1 MSENSAILPLYSIH
15 GYREDFYKVVAWK
28 RSPNSWLFS
37 PKEHEHY
44 EEKLRSS
51 FSRARSMVLQYG
63 LCNEWDYFF
72 TGTLDEQKFGS
83 RFDVERYVAYFPQA
97 EFYSFLNALQTSSFT
112 TDSPYYFWSAQIE
125 DSDLVG
131 IRVCDRANNAV
142 IGYLAD
148 GDYHAIVR
156 DDTVDEGDPIPANT
170 WSPYSSRKGN
180 LEGSSGIVRMK
191 SYEDLYNL
199 AQDEGGQIGAN
210 KRYYYIYKT
219 FYSSSGGYGE
229 PSVLCTPDGIP
240 YVATLKDTSA
250 VDTGRK
256 DTEIIEK
263 DENGETIGSD
273 DSTGSDNSAGIDLG
287 NGTFSILNGLS
298 FDFSDVTYDNT
309 SQTYYVNN
317 STYYVD
323 NSTNYTY
330 YNFFYQ
336 YHINYTSITYIGQT
350 MEYNKYYEVYYELP
364 DGRSSADLTAEELE
378 QLNLSVDVINYGR
391 STDNTSVRSLYHFD
405 GDTHD
410 SSYWNYCTDFT
421 WNKGAS
427 LTYMDAGV
435 FEGALFLDETEHD
448 FTITLPSGLGTGDF
462 TLQWRYYQSATAA
475 PSVDSYVSFAGAQ
488 LLKFSGG
495 AFLNSAGLQLAVT
508 PVGTWNELALIRHS
522 GRLYYYLNGL
532 KLGSVVC
539 GLSSSSFTFHFGS
552 SQQTYKYFDE
562 LRVLNFALAEGG
574 ANYEPSS
581 VPHDTNLTLVL
592 PDSVLPVADEYW
604 SWDTTITPLRAWD
617 FSSGSAEAF
626 VEDQSVRYI
635 NYSNL
640 DCSFYFNTADSSLSS
655 DGLSVTLG
663 ASSLSSPTDGNAFSY
678 ASGFKIPCFYGYYLR
693 MDRESYSQDFIRDTC
708 ADDDVS
714 SSEVVTLS
722 LVDREGNVYSCT
734 ASTRIVASGRPP
746 YLLSTETFD
755 WGTID
760 FYYEF
765 YAVGEDEDEEDYE
778 LWYYAIQPD
787 VGLSIDI
794 VYAEIVAGNAANTG
808 HEYVSG
814 VTAIDREN
822 LNTPTLAVRSDIDVS
837 CYQIGGVRPSVP
849 TKGQVW
855 ALVES
860 GYITSLQI
868 YNGRAWEACDGR
880 IWTGERWVPYRS
892 YNIITLKDMYDIVD
906 SPTGSDY
913 EYIYTESGFW
923 DWWQRSWNSFV
934 ELFKKQGSG
943 SGKIDL
949 DEYEQGAASP
959 SPAPE
964 WSYAGSGD
972 LTISGTVKK
981 GSSGL
986 WSLLKSMVGVF
997 GDIFGNVGKAAQTI
1011 SDTFST
1017 TSENSA
1023 YGFFLIPLEPA
1034 GEEGET

>member
-1 MSENSAILPLYSIH
+1 MMA
-15 GYREDFYKVVAWK
+15 
-28 RSPNSWLFS
+28 
-37 PKEHEHY
+37 
-44 EEKLRSS
+44 
-51 FSRARSMVLQYG
+51 
-63 LCNEWDYFF
+63 
-72 TGTLDEQKFGS
+72 
-83 RFDVERYVAYFPQA
+83 
-97 EFYSFLNALQTSSFT
+97 
-112 TDSPYYFWSAQIE
+112 
-125 DSDLVG
+125 
-131 IRVCDRANNAV
+131 
-142 IGYLAD
+142 LAD
-148 GDYHAIVR
+148 KDGYVILCE
-156 DDTVDEGDPIPANT
+156 TPQDEPANT
-170 WSPYSSRKGN
+170 WSTYSSRKNN

-256 DTEIIEK
+256 DTEIVEK

-273 DSTGSDNSAGIDLG
+273 DFTGSDNSAGIDLG

-405 GDTHD
+405 GDTRD

-435 FEGALFLDETEHD
+435 FEGALYLDETEHD

-495 AFLNSAGLQLAVT
+495 AFLNSVGSQLAVT

-532 KLGSVVC
+532 KLGSIVC

-617 FSSGSAEAF
+617 FSSGSADAF
-626 VEDQSVRYI
+626 VADQSVRYI
-635 NYSNL
+635 SYSNL
-640 DCSFYFNTADSSLSS
+640 DCFFYFNTADSSLSS

-663 ASSLSSPTDGNAFSY
+663 ANSLSLPTGGNAFSD
-678 ASGFKIPCFYGYYLR
+678 ASGFKIPCFYGYYYR
-693 MDRESYSQDFIRDTC
+693 MDRESYSQDFIRDTR

-734 ASTRIVASGRPP
+734 ASTRIVSSGRPP
-746 YLLSTETFD
+746 YLLSTATFD
-755 WGTID
+755 WGSID
-760 FYYEF
+760 FYYEL
-765 YAVGEDEDEEDYE
+765 YVIGEDEDEEDYE
-778 LWYYAIQPD
+778 LWYYTIQPD
-787 VGLSIDI
+787 VGFSIDI
-794 VYAEIVAGNAANTG
+794 VYAEIVAGNVANTG

-822 LNTPTLAVRSDIDVS
+822 LNTPTLAVRSAIDVS

-943 SGKIDL
+943 SSKIDL

-959 SPAPE
+959 STAPE

-1017 TSENSA
+1017 TSEDSA